1 MVGLLNIKKKRS
13 RPSMIKYLSDERK
26 IKKAFWV

>member
-13 RPSMIKYLSDERK
+13 RPLMIKYLSDERK